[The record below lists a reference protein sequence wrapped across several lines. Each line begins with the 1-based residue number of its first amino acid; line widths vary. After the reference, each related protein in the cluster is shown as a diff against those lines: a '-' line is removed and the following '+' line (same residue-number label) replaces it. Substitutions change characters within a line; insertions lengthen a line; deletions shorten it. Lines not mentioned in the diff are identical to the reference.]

1 VDTSACQTLSAGK
14 IEHFFGAVLDD
25 GDDDGDRD
33 GEEDGDDPADGAGGA
48 APGSAVAVDLPAEH
62 DDSNTTTAK
71 PTRIRRT
78 PEILRLEALAGT
90 RVVHRD
96 RLDRTGRCHIEQD
109 LVGVDL
115 GGHGVRSTVFTPY
128 KVRRSRA

>member
-1 VDTSACQTLSAGK
+1 LSAGK
-14 IEHFFGAVLDD
+14 IEHFFELGPVEGD
-25 GDDDGDRD
+25 GDVDVD
-33 GEEDGDDPADGAGGA
+33 GEDGGPDAADEGGGA
-48 APGSAVAVDLPAEH
+48 APGSAVADDLPAEH
-62 DDSNTTTAK
+62 DDSTTTTAK
-71 PTRIRRT
+71 PTRTRRT
-78 PEILRLEALAGT
+78 PEILRLEALARA

-96 RLDRTGRCHIEQD
+96 RLDRAGRCHIEED